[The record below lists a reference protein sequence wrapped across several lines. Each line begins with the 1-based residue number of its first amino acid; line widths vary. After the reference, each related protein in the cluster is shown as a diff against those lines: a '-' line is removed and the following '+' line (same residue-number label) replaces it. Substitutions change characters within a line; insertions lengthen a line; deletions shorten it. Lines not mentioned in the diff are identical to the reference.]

1 MSGNFESL
9 PYERFSAVM
18 TIHPS
23 TKQDRIWSKIGFGA
37 QIAQDMS
44 NAGCLDVQ
52 CNATTL
58 LNINQNKKLED
69 LMANSTDKKV
79 KISILGAVTQG
90 R

>member
-1 MSGNFESL
+1 MQ
-9 PYERFSAVM
+9 AVRL
-18 TIHPS
+18 S
-23 TKQDRIWSKIGFGA
+23 
-37 QIAQDMS
+37 
-44 NAGCLDVQ
+44 GCLDVQ
-52 CNATTL
+52 YDATTL